1 MKGRE
6 GKEKGGHT
14 LSVGEASD
22 EELARAASLPC
33 RRRDAAWRE
42 GGRASRGAERERER
56 ERVEKRRLGTSVL
69 TCSVG
74 LTWCWAETARERETW
89 KIGYFAR
96 REAHE
101 KPTNQDESGPG
112 QPNG

>member
-1 MKGRE
+1 
-6 GKEKGGHT
+6 

-56 ERVEKRRLGTSVL
+56 ETETESGEKKAGDFRADVL
-69 TCSVG
+69 
-74 LTWCWAETARERETW
+74 CWAHLVL
-89 KIGYFAR
+89 G
-96 REAHE
+96 
-101 KPTNQDESGPG
+101 
-112 QPNG
+112 